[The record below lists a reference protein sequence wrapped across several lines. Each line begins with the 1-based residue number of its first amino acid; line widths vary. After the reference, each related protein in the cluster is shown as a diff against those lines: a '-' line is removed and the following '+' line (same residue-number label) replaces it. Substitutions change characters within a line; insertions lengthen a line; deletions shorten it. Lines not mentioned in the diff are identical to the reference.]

1 MCERIAVQ
9 GNDGVAVCGSR
20 VVIDADGKRQSHLPG
35 HPATAHF
42 YAGGLTY
49 SWPRF
54 RRLDEV
60 IGSLP
65 PEIKIKKVYL
75 AYRPLA
81 RIRRQ

>member
-1 MCERIAVQ
+1 VW
-9 GNDGVAVCGSR
+9 
-20 VVIDADGKRQSHLPG
+20 VIDADGKRQSQLPG
-35 HPATAHF
+35 HRATAHF
-42 YAGGLTY
+42 YASGLTY